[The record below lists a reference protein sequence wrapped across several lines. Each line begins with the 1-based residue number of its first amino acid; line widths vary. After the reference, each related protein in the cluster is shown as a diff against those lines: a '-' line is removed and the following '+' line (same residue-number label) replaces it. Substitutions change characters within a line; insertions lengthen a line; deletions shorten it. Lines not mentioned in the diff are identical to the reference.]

1 MQEFKI
7 IAKTFQGLEEVL
19 AKELINLGANNIEIG
34 RRMVAFTGD
43 QEMLYKA
50 NFCTRTAVKVLKP
63 IKEFK
68 ATDADEVYEVV
79 KNIDW

>member
-19 AKELINLGANNIEIG
+19 AKELINLGANNIEMG

-50 NFCTRTAVKVLKP
+50 NYCTRTAAKIRKP
-63 IKEFK
+63 TKE
-68 ATDADEVYEVV
+68 
-79 KNIDW
+79 